1 MRTFQNNVDASN
13 GVVRMA
19 PSKRET
25 QRLIE
30 TFDIEPLDLDEIED
44 QSKRFVEFF
53 AMTFAETMPEQ
64 EFHQLLED
72 IASSISK
79 AATRAA
85 ERSHH
90 EMTAFPSDDPTVS
103 FQRAVAA
110 VLAGGLRVAAEAA
123 SATSQVW
130 RR

>member
-1 MRTFQNNVDASN
+1 MCAFQKNMDELDAI
-13 GVVRMA
+13 VRLA
-19 PSKRET
+19 PSKGET

-64 EFHQLLED
+64 EFDEFLED
-72 IASSISK
+72 IANAVSK
-79 AATRAA
+79 AAMKAA
-85 ERSHH
+85 ERSHR
-90 EMTAFPSDDPTVS
+90 EMTAVPSDDPTVS